1 MQGLVSAGSDL
12 LGYSPTLDTARG
24 ATISVVKEFLDVAE
38 YPLCEGLLLRPS
50 EQLSMRWSPER
61 RSRSCLNRTELLL
74 LHLHGQ
80 GGGRLGIDHVLE
92 PLFGLQELTQPKLIE
107 MREVEI
113 LVPRDGHG
121 LIETNSSLGVVPGLR
136 RLHLI
141 LSHHLVC
148 RLARGTISE
157 AHPDEHHVVL
167 Q

>member
-38 YPLCEGLLLRPS
+38 YPLREGLLLRPS

-61 RSRSCLNRTELLL
+61 RSRSCLYRTELLL

-92 PLFGLQELTQPKLIE
+92 PLFGLQELAQPELIE
-107 MREVEI
+107 VREVEI

-121 LIETNSSLGVVPGLR
+121 LSETHSSLVVVPGLR
-136 RLHLI
+136 RQFLVF
-141 LSHHLVC
+141 SYHLV
-148 RLARGTISE
+148 RGLAGGTISE
-157 AHPDEHHVVL
+157 AHSDEHHVVL